1 MARGFSLLELLVVL
15 AISAALVAMASA
27 QFSRLSSLVQLK
39 AAARE
44 VAATLRQARSRAIA
58 EQRET
63 TLVLDARA
71 RRFPEVALELVVGQA
86 QALGEHAGAIRFF
99 PDGSSTGARVRLLAK
114 GRMQVVDVDWLTG
127 RVVIREP

>member
-15 AISAALVAMASA
+15 AISAALVAVASA
-27 QFSRLSSLVQLK
+27 QFARLSSLVHLK

-44 VAATLRQARSRAIA
+44 VAATLRQARSRAIT

-63 TLVLDARA
+63 TLVIDARA

-86 QALGEHAGAIRFF
+86 QALGEHTGAIRFF
-99 PDGSSTGARVRLLAK
+99 PDGSSTGARVRLMTK

-127 RVVIREP
+127 RIVVHE